1 MGKTSIRLPFPILQ
15 KPPEQKVIP
24 TAEPP
29 SPTPTPSFI
38 REELKIK
45 VLNGSGTKGKAS
57 VVKDILKEKKY
68 LEIVTG
74 NADNFDYNVT
84 EIQVKKSKKEAANY
98 ILEDLKDY
106 THQPAVSEDLEEKEL
121 PDVVIIVGQDFK

>member
-1 MGKTSIRLPFPILQ
+1 MGKTNIRLPLPNFQ
-15 KPPEQKVIP
+15 KPAEQIITP
-24 TAEPP
+24 TVEP
-29 SPTPTPSFI
+29 PTPTPTPAFT

-45 VLNGSGTKGKAS
+45 ILNGSGTKGKAG
-57 VVKDILKEKKY
+57 VVKDVLTEKKY

-74 NADNFDYNVT
+74 NADNFDYKIT
-84 EIQVKKSKKEAANY
+84 EIQVKKTKKEAADY

-106 THQPAVSEDLEEKEL
+106 TQQPTVSETLDDKEL